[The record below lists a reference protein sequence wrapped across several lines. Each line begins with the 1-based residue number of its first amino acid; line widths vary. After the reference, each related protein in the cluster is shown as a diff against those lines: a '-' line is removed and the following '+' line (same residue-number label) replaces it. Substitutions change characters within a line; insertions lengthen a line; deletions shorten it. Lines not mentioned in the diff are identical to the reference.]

1 MQFVNECHNTI
12 YTKLVFVIEYRAE
25 LDATLRSLNY
35 YYYFLRN
42 VFNIGQTAMLFSVG
56 FILLKK
62 EMQNWNNV
70 SFDIKS

>member
-12 YTKLVFVIEYRAE
+12 YTRLAFVIDYQAE

-35 YYYFLRN
+35 YYFLKN
-42 VFNIGQTAMLFSVG
+42 VFNVGQTAMVFSVV

-62 EMQNWNNV
+62 KMQN
-70 SFDIKS
+70 

>member
-12 YTKLVFVIEYRAE
+12 YTKLVFIIEYQAE
-25 LDATLRSLNY
+25 LDATLRSLS

-42 VFNIGQTAMLFSVG
+42 VFNVGQTAMLFSVG

-62 EMQNWNNV
+62 EMQN
-70 SFDIKS
+70 